1 MLQNLLYKISGPSS
15 LRIFQVYNIIHKI
28 LEWKLLI
35 HVLLFLLMYFSLI
48 PDNVILL
55 DDGPLD
61 SINEFRGRSV
71 IKEFSSRNVEHIPH
85 PAHYSEETYRNVPEL
100 NSRSVYELDS
110 APVYELDNGNT
121 NYELWDRT
129 SPPKLYSTRY
139 LSSISS
145 RVNSN

>member
-1 MLQNLLYKISGPSS
+1 
-15 LRIFQVYNIIHKI
+15 
-28 LEWKLLI
+28 
-35 HVLLFLLMYFSLI
+35 MYFSLI

-129 SPPKLYSTRY
+129 SPPQNYTQPGTYQAYHPGLIQTSQGFRTELYGD
-139 LSSISS
+139 
-145 RVNSN
+145 SNTASGATANHS